1 MTQTSS
7 LQPISVGIDV
17 SKDKLDVAF
26 DPAGESLEFSNDP
39 DGHAD
44 LVERL
49 KPCSPERIVVEATG
63 GYEWP
68 VVAALQAASLPV
80 VVMNPRQV
88 RDFARATG
96 RFAKTDAI
104 DASILARFGQTLRP
118 EIRPIPDENARI
130 MQETLG
136 RRRQLMAMRTAE
148 KNRLGQSHNAPVR
161 QGIQNHLDFLDK
173 QIDEIDKDLD
183 KTICDSPACQEKA
196 ELLKSV
202 PGIGDQTTRAL
213 LVHLPELGAC
223 SRQEIAALVGV
234 APINR
239 DSGKMRGR
247 RTISGGR
254 ACVRTALYM
263 ATISACRS
271 NPLIRT
277 YYQHLLNAG
286 KAKKVA
292 IIACMRKL
300 LTIINAIIREK
311 KPWNI
316 VPINP

>member
-7 LQPISVGIDV
+7 SQSISVGIDV

-26 DPAGESLEFSNDP
+26 DPAGESLVFSNDS

-44 LVERL
+44 IVERL
-49 KPCSPERIVVEATG
+49 KPCSPERIIVEATG
-63 GYEWP
+63 GYERL
-68 VVAALQAASLPV
+68 VVAALKAAGLPV

-88 RDFARATG
+88 REFARATG
-96 RFAKTDAI
+96 QLAKTDAI

-130 MQETLG
+130 MQEELG
-136 RRRQLMAMRTAE
+136 RRRQLIAMRTAE
-148 KNRLGQSHNAPVR
+148 KNRLGQSHNTPVR
-161 QGIQNHLDFLDK
+161 QGIQSHLDFLDK
-173 QIDEIDKDLD
+173 QIEEIDKDLD
-183 KTICDSPACQEKA
+183 KTISDSPACQEKA

-316 VPINP
+316 LPINP

>member
-1 MTQTSS
+1 MTQASS

-17 SKDKLDVAF
+17 SKDKLDMAF
-26 DPAGESLEFSNDP
+26 DPAGESLVFSNDP

-44 LVERL
+44 IVEQL
-49 KPCSPERIVVEATG
+49 KPCSPERIIVEATG
-63 GYEWP
+63 GYERR
-68 VVAALQAASLPV
+68 VVAALKAAGLPV

-88 RDFARATG
+88 REFARATG
-96 RFAKTDAI
+96 QLAKTDAI
-104 DASILARFGQTLRP
+104 DASILARFGRVLRP
-118 EIRPIPDENARI
+118 EIRPIPDENAHI
-130 MQETLG
+130 MQEKLG
-136 RRRQLMAMRTAE
+136 RRRQLIAMRTAE
-148 KNRLGQSHNAPVR
+148 KNRLGQSRNAPVR
-161 QGIQNHLDFLDK
+161 QGIQSHLDFLDK
-173 QIDEIDKDLD
+173 QIEKIDKDLD
-183 KTICDSPACQEKA
+183 KTIRDSPAYREKA
-196 ELLKSV
+196 ELLKGV
-202 PGIGDQTTRAL
+202 PGIGDQTTRDL
-213 LVHLPELGAC
+213 LAHLPELGAC

-271 NPLIRT
+271 NPLIRKH
-277 YYQHLLNAG
+277 YQHLLDAG

-300 LTIINAIIREK
+300 LTIINAMIRDR